1 MAKRRQAIKAILS
14 ENNISRQEFRK
25 QGPNAGN
32 LKKSINDVDS
42 FKKESENITKKLT
55 DVKNN
60 PNSSQDDYI
69 KANKEAEDLV
79 AKGNQTL
86 DKAEENYS
94 QVKKYA
100 ESRGSDRR
108 KSRKEYISEY
118 KNKLDSQNKIAGDG
132 STAAEI
138 VSKTD
143 KPLDEAEFNQRVL
156 DRKQKEMEENV
167 TTIDSGTGQV
177 TKTTTP
183 ESVAPALGSVL
194 NSAIQSN
201 TAPQVT
207 SDAVLKAGINN
218 AETAGQVLE
227 ATKVAEEAKKEAEKT
242 QAQLDAQ
249 AVNTANTLEEEEP
262 PLGGNSVTI
271 DAGNGKV
278 TTTGNGKYVESGLQP
293 EVQQTTTETVPIA
306 PVTANVMGNI
316 NANPSRPEY
325 TAITNKKDLA
335 NDLVNQY
342 STLSSQIPSA
352 VVEKL
357 GVQDYYPEIGR
368 DIAVGTFTGSR
379 IGSQTIYSGA
389 GGLLPMGLYDARKRA
404 LNESAKA
411 KQAEIDK
418 ILSIPDTTPQLKES
432 FSQYAYNTLYNDL
445 ARNNFN
451 PASFFRDKE
460 AMQNKYRMESV
471 AKNLTYATERAKSML
486 ESSVGKDGKPGTY
499 IPEDLKKQMRNFL
512 SGAVD
517 NAEDYYSGKKD
528 ISNFTNQM
536 KTYSNGTV
544 WIDSRRDEWVKNP
557 TEAPISLKTGKELT
571 DANIAEINGA
581 VKAIEEGSSDSDSY
595 MTLLKK
601 YYDINPAVIDRW
613 ADNEGYPKDDPARE
627 NLKDYMRYQ
636 IPAASFVSTVKTMA
650 NQNVARAR
658 LSLDRDKFNYQKQQ
672 DKESY
677 FGTINANI
685 NDAVN
690 KQTGKTFN
698 QEIAELKNKGLKGQ
712 ALNDAIG
719 SVWKQYSYGDV
730 KLIKKGNGSE
740 FYASTIPAS
749 DFLSRTV
756 TSKDIYINGKPQ
768 RTIKTAVVFKKD
780 GKWQKEIKELT
791 PSQIGQYG
799 KKKGVALYSVD
810 EGDVST
816 KMTSEQIENYGK
828 SESTIFTKVVSQ
840 QIAKGYYDDQNRF
853 HFLNDQNIDSFNS
866 SNRQATLVRDVEQP
880 YSRTP
885 HTEGAGLQV
894 NYVEQMLPGQMMGEW
909 TRIDN
914 SAGQQNK
921 DQQSG
926 YKINQAAE
934 AQGNPDTS
942 SGSGESG
949 GVNISTS
956 E

>member
-1 MAKRRQAIKAILS
+1 MGKT
-14 ENNISRQEFRK
+14 RK
-25 QGPNAGN
+25 
-32 LKKSINDVDS
+32 
-42 FKKESENITKKLT
+42 
-55 DVKNN
+55 
-60 PNSSQDDYI
+60 
-69 KANKEAEDLV
+69 
-79 AKGNQTL
+79 
-86 DKAEENYS
+86 
-94 QVKKYA
+94 
-100 ESRGSDRR
+100 
-108 KSRKEYISEY
+108 
-118 KNKLDSQNKIAGDG
+118 KIA
-132 STAAEI
+132 EV
-138 VSKTD
+138 VSAPETTPETTPVKVD
-143 KPLDEAEFNQRVL
+143 KPFDEAEFNQRVL
-156 DRKQKEMEENV
+156 DRKKKEMEENV
-167 TTIDSGTGQV
+167 TTIDAGTGEV
-177 TKTTTP
+177 TKTGAAEYVEPKKTGEALSNAVQQQPQPQPVNP
-183 ESVAPALGSVL
+183 EPVAPAPGAAL

-201 TAPQVT
+201 TAAEKT
-207 SDAVLKAGINN
+207 ENAVLKAGIDN
-218 AETAGQVLE
+218 AETAGELLE
-227 ATKVAEEAKKEAEKT
+227 APKVAEEAKKEAEKMQT
-242 QAQLDAQ
+242 QLDVET
-249 AVNTANTLEEEEP
+249 VNTVNALDEEEEP

-271 DAGNGKV
+271 DAGTGQV
-278 TTTGNGKYVESGLQP
+278 TTTGNGKYVEPSSQP
-293 EVQQTTTETVPIA
+293 IVQQTTTETVPIA

-316 NANPSRPEY
+316 NANQTRPEY
-325 TAITNKKDLA
+325 SAITNKEQVQKDITQ
-335 NDLVNQY
+335 QY
-342 STLSSQIPSA
+342 KDIDASIPQA

-357 GVQDYYPEIGR
+357 SVQDYYPEVGR

-389 GGLLPMGLYDARKRA
+389 GGLLPMGLYDERKRSLVKA
-404 LNESAKA
+404 AKE

-432 FSQYAYNTLYNDL
+432 FSKYAYSTLYDDL

-486 ESSVGKDGKPGTY
+486 DSSIGKDGKPGTY
-499 IPEDLKKQMRNFL
+499 IPEDLKKEMRDFL

-517 NAEDYYSGKKD
+517 NAEDYYSGKKN
-528 ISNFTNQM
+528 ISDFTNKM

-544 WIDSRRDEWVKNP
+544 WIDERRDEWVKNP
-557 TEAPISLKTGKELT
+557 TEAPISLKTGKQLT

-581 VKAIEEGSSDSDSY
+581 IAAIDDKSPDSDSY
-595 MTLLKK
+595 ISVLKK
-601 YYDINPAVIDRW
+601 YYDIDPAVVDRW
-613 ADNEGYPKDDPARE
+613 ADNEGYAKDDPARE

-658 LSLDRDKFNYQKQQ
+658 LALDRDKFNYQKQQ

-698 QEIAELKNKGLKGQ
+698 QEIAELKNKGLKGK

-730 KLIKKGNGSE
+730 KLIKGKNGTE
-740 FYASTIPAS
+740 FYSSTIPAS

-810 EGDVST
+810 EGNVST
-816 KMTSEQIENYGK
+816 KMTSEQVENYGK

-840 QIAKGYYDDQNRF
+840 QMAKGYYDDQNRF
-853 HFLNDQNIDSFNS
+853 HFLNDQNIDAFNR
-866 SNRQATLVRDVEQP
+866 SNRQATLVRDIEQP
-880 YSRTP
+880 YSRSP
-885 HTEGAGLQV
+885 QTEGAGLQV

-949 GVNISTS
+949 GVNISAS